1 MVDILISPIVT
12 EKMNL
17 LSEKFNRY
25 GFRVDKKANKHEIKK
40 AVEEIYGVKVVTVNT
55 MVYAGKLKSRFTKA
69 GVITGR
75 TNAYKKAI
83 VTLTEG
89 DSIDFY
95 SNI

>member
-25 GFRVDKKANKHEIKK
+25 GFGVDKKANKHEIKK

>member
-1 MVDILISPIVT
+1 MVDILIRPIVT

-17 LSEKFNRY
+17 ITEKYNRY
-25 GFRVDKKANKHEIKK
+25 GFKVDKKANKHEIKK

-55 MVYAGKLKSRFTKA
+55 MVYAGKLKSRFTKG

-75 TNAYKKAI
+75 MNAYKKAL
-83 VTLTEG
+83 VTLSEG